1 MLVDLGSPENTR
13 SDRLPSS
20 PTETKFGI
28 SFRFIPII
36 ITTNRPSLQPISLLR
51 SLAYSAPSPVSWAG
65 VRQAML
71 EDCVQVSDAFPS
83 EADSGRWP
91 MAYGCLFS
99 LALSLT
105 LWAGIWFGAARL
117 LALGK

>member
-1 MLVDLGSPENTR
+1 
-13 SDRLPSS
+13 
-20 PTETKFGI
+20 
-28 SFRFIPII
+28 
-36 ITTNRPSLQPISLLR
+36 
-51 SLAYSAPSPVSWAG
+51 
-65 VRQAML
+65 ML